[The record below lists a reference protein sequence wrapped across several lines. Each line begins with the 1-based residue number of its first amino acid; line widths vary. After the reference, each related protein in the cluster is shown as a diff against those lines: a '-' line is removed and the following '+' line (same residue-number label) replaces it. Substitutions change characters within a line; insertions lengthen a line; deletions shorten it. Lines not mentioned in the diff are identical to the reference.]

1 MSATVL
7 EKPAAPAAPPPKPKS
22 RRWLRIVT
30 PFGVVLVLV
39 IVSVAA
45 YLLQQPNQRDADYLS
60 PTGTAS
66 IGASRLAD
74 LLRQRGIT
82 IDRQTKTSEAL
93 EAAFQ
98 GGATLFI
105 PTPDLVQSYYLRML
119 KLMPESTHV
128 VLVDPSNGTLRNG
141 FLPVEVADRGLTAR
155 ARQPGCGFQPARD
168 AGPAATSRS
177 RFTSVYEDEGTE
189 LHRCYGGS
197 LVVYKRGAAE
207 STVVGAAD
215 PFRNDRIGEHHNQQL
230 AVGLLAR
237 SPRVVWLDLHRRE
250 AAPRFNPDPALSG
263 EPNAPSS
270 LGPGSP
276 DPDFPLRGSQD
287 PGRGYTP
294 PDGGQGGAGQAS
306 NPLLRAFPKW
316 SFGVLALLGLAVLFL
331 ALAQARRL
339 GAPIAEPL
347 PVVVRATE
355 TVEGR
360 GRLYQRAKARAPA
373 LQTLRAAARERL
385 GHLLD
390 LGTNPDREALIAAA
404 AAQSG
409 WATEAVEDAL
419 FGPDPDD
426 DEALVR
432 AATQVE
438 ALMPAITG

>member
-1 MSATVL
+1 V
-7 EKPAAPAAPPPKPKS
+7 
-22 RRWLRIVT
+22 
-30 PFGVVLVLV
+30 
-39 IVSVAA
+39 
-45 YLLQQPNQRDADYLS
+45 QP
-60 PTGTAS
+60 
-66 IGASRLAD
+66 
-74 LLRQRGIT
+74 
-82 IDRQTKTSEAL
+82 
-93 EAAFQ
+93 
-98 GGATLFI
+98 
-105 PTPDLVQSYYLRML
+105 YYLRML
-119 KLMPESTHV
+119 KLMPESTRV
-128 VLVDPSNGTLRNG
+128 VLVDPGNGTLRNG
-141 FLPVEVADRGLTAR
+141 YLPVEIAYR
-155 ARQPGCGFQPARD
+155 ALAAHASEPDCAFQPARD
-168 AGPAATSRS
+168 AGAAATQRS
-177 RFTSVYEDEGTE
+177 QYTPVYDDEATE
-189 LHRCYGGS
+189 VHRCYGGS
-197 LVVYKRGAAE
+197 LVVYRRGPAE

-250 AAPRFNPDPALSG
+250 APPRYNPDPTLSN
-263 EPNAPSS
+263 EPDAPSS

-294 PDGGQGGAGQAS
+294 PEGGQGGAGQAA
-306 NPLLRAFPKW
+306 NPLLRAFPRW

-331 ALAQARRL
+331 ALASARRL

-373 LQTLRAAARERL
+373 LQTLRVAARERL

-390 LGTNPDREALIAAA
+390 LGPNPDREALVAAT

-409 WATEAVEDAL
+409 WTIEAVDDAL

-432 AATQVE
+432 AAAQVE
-438 ALMPAITG
+438 ALMAAITG